1 MNYFN
6 SHHRPTMA
14 KKTVRFTAVKTVKTP
29 TTVKFTTKSGEV
41 VTFRA
46 ITTKKRKKVVQFRA
60 KR

>member
-1 MNYFN
+1 M
-6 SHHRPTMA
+6 S

-41 VTFRA
+41 VTFKA
-46 ITTKKRKKVVQFRA
+46 VKTEKKKKVVQFRA